1 MLSTE
6 SLIFLDD
13 LKTNNNREWFHE
25 NKKRYELF
33 KKDYHKLVG
42 AFLDAMKPLDPSLEL
57 LEIKNCTFRINRD
70 IRFSKDKSPY
80 KSHMGVWLSSGTK
93 GNNRA
98 GYYVHIER
106 GASFIAGGFYAPL
119 ADDLKKVR
127 KEIAFFHE
135 DLEAI
140 IENKTFKK
148 EFGTFARNEKSCLKN
163 PPRGYDKE
171 HPAIELL
178 KLKSFEVM
186 QKFEITEITEK
197 DFVSKMSQKLIL
209 LKPLNDFMNRAL
221 TADEEF

>member
-1 MLSTE
+1 MLTQD
-6 SLIFLDD
+6 SLQFLDD
-13 LKTNNNREWFHE
+13 LKANNNRDWFIA
-25 NKKRYELF
+25 NKKRYDIF
-33 KKDYHKLVG
+33 KADYHQMV
-42 AFLDAMKPLDPSLEL
+42 ARFLEAMKPLDPSLGM
-57 LEIKNCTFRINRD
+57 LEVKNCTFRINRD

-80 KSHMGVWLSSGTK
+80 KSHIGVWLSSGAK

-119 ADDLKKVR
+119 AEDLKKVR

-140 IENKTFKK
+140 LDDKKFRK
-148 EFGTFARNEKSCLKN
+148 EFGTFARNEKTALKN

-171 HPAIELL
+171 HPAVDLL

-186 QKFEITEITEK
+186 QQFDINEITQENFVQEK
-197 DFVSKMSQKLIL
+197 VKKLLL
-209 LKPLNDFMNRAL
+209 LKPLNEFMNRAL
-221 TADEEF
+221 EVDENF